1 MSCFMLRS
9 VFAVTFATAALAT
22 TAADWEQ
29 WRGPAR
35 DGVADTFKAP
45 TTWPDKLT
53 QVWKQDVGIGHS
65 SPVVA
70 SGRVFQ
76 HSRAGEEEVVRAYD
90 LSSGKAIWEQRY
102 AAPYTMNPAARQHG
116 KGPKSTP
123 LWSRGRLYTLGIG
136 GILSAFDAATGK
148 VLWRQDFAKEFPQT
162 SPLYGAAMSPI
173 AASSAPGRDV
183 AVVAHVGGPGRGAL
197 AAFDPANGAIKWAW
211 RGDGPGY
218 ASPVVMTAVDGV
230 RQIITQT
237 ERRLVSLD
245 ARDGTLL
252 WELPFS
258 TEYDQNSI
266 TPIVRGDVVINSGL
280 NQGITAYRVSRAGGA
295 WKAEQVWRT
304 SDLSM
309 YMSTP
314 VLYMDVLYG
323 LANRNRGLFF
333 GLDAS
338 NGKVLWTTEGR
349 QGDNA
354 ALARAGDVLLALTTD
369 GELTVFG
376 PGRDGFKQ
384 IRKYAVAST
393 PTWAHPALVGAGI
406 LIKDE
411 NTLSLWK
418 Y

>member
-1 MSCFMLRS
+1 VSRLLLT
-9 VFAVTFATAALAT
+9 VTFATAALAT
-22 TAADWEQ
+22 ATAEWDQ
-29 WRGPAR
+29 WRGRAR

-45 TTWPDKLT
+45 SAWPEKLT

-65 SPVVA
+65 SPIVA

-76 HSRAGEEEVVRAYD
+76 HSRVAEEEIVRAHD

-102 AAPYTMNPAARQHG
+102 PAPYTMNPAARQHG

-123 LWSRGRLYTLGIG
+123 LLSRGRIYTLGIS
-136 GILSAFDAATGK
+136 GILSAFDAATGR
-148 VLWRQDFAKEFPQT
+148 VLWRHDFAKEFPQT

-173 AASSAPGRDV
+173 AIDADAI
-183 AVVAHVGGPGRGAL
+183 VAHVGGPGRGAL
-197 AAFDPANGAIKWAW
+197 AAFDAASGAIKWAW
-211 RGDGPGY
+211 RGDGPAY

-258 TEYDQNSI
+258 TEYDQNSV

-280 NQGITAYRVSRAGGA
+280 NQGITAYRVSRAAGK
-295 WKAEQVWRT
+295 WKAEQVWQT
-304 SDLSM
+304 SDLST

-323 LANRNRGLFF
+323 LTQRNRGQFF
-333 GLDAS
+333 ALEAA

-369 GELTVFG
+369 GELTVFA
-376 PGRDGFKQ
+376 PSKEGFKQ
-384 IRKYAVAST
+384 VRKYTVAST
-393 PTWAHPALVGAGI
+393 PTWAHPALVAAGI

-411 NTLSLWK
+411 SSLSLWK
-418 Y
+418 L

>member
-1 MSCFMLRS
+1 MWRS
-9 VFAVTFATAALAT
+9 LLALTFATAALAS
-22 TAADWEQ
+22 TAADWDQ

-35 DGVADTFKAP
+35 DGAADTFKAP
-45 TTWPDKLT
+45 ATWPDTLT
-53 QVWKQDVGIGHS
+53 QVWKQEVGIGHS

-76 HSRAGEEEVVRAYD
+76 HTRVAEEEVVRALD

-102 AAPYTMNPAARQHG
+102 PAPYTINPAARQHG

-123 LWSRGRLYTLGIG
+123 LWSRGRVYTLGIG

-173 AASSAPGRDV
+173 AIGTETAGDA
-183 AVVAHVGGPGRGAL
+183 AIVAHVGGPGRGAL
-197 AAFDPANGAIKWAW
+197 AAFDAASGAIKWAW

-218 ASPVVMTAVDGV
+218 ASPVLMTAVDGV

-237 ERRLVSLD
+237 ERRLVSID
-245 ARDGTLL
+245 ASDGRLL

-258 TEYDQNSI
+258 TSYDQNAV
-266 TPIVRGDVVINSGL
+266 TPVVRGDVVINSGL
-280 NQGITAYRVSRAGGA
+280 DQGITAYRVSRAGGT
-295 WKAEQVWRT
+295 WKADQVWRT
-304 SDLSM
+304 SDISM

-314 VLYMDVLYG
+314 LLHMDVLYG
-323 LANRNRGLFF
+323 LAHRNRGHFF
-333 GLDAS
+333 ALDAAT
-338 NGKVLWTTEGR
+338 GKVLWTTEGR

-376 PGRDGFKQ
+376 AGRDGFKQ
-384 IRKYAVAST
+384 IRKYTVAST

-411 NTLSLWK
+411 SSLSLWK